1 MTIKEFKHELRG
13 DLRGDEWGYAMSAWF
28 DAVAEI
34 WHRGLF
40 IPHEWEYRPGMGD
53 PTDEDSSWF
62 EAFRAASDEQIQ
74 AIAHLLARYCE
85 MLRRKGK
92 SY

>member
-28 DAVAEI
+28 DAVAVMYE
-34 WHRGLF
+34 RKLR
-40 IPHEWEYRPGMGD
+40 IPEKWRYKNGGD
-53 PTDEDSSWF
+53 VIQEDSSWF
-62 EAFRAASDEQIQ
+62 ESFRAASDEQIQ